1 MSEFDPQSLASRKL
15 RRSYDTSFTT
25 SDGYRDSLPDPQ
37 NSEAPEGL
45 DIGSEVKQVGISN
58 FKLPLKVGTA
68 GDSIHVVEA
77 SITGTVPCASG
88 RRGINKGRIMRVFNE
103 FREEVF
109 TPRLLEQILHAYGDE
124 LAVDSARLKVRFSY
138 PMTVPALRS
147 GLEGIQFYKCAYEGR
162 LSKAYEFDCRI
173 EFDFVYASACPCSA
187 DLAEHSEETRET
199 YAVPHSQRSKA
210 RIWTSLAPEAD
221 LTLEDL
227 HAICLNALKPE
238 TQVMVRREDEQAF
251 AELNGANLKFVEDA
265 ARLLHR
271 ELNTRPEIQD
281 FQIACAHLES
291 LHSHDAVAVM
301 VKGIDGGYSGD
312 FDAFEDLVV

>member
-1 MSEFDPQSLASRKL
+1 MSEFDPQSLTSREL
-15 RRSYDTSFTT
+15 RRSYDATFTT

-37 NSEAPEGL
+37 NAEAPEGL

-58 FKLPLKVGTA
+58 FKLPLKIRTA
-68 GDSIHVVEA
+68 DDSDQIVEA
-77 SITGTVPCASG
+77 SITGTVPCVSG
-88 RRGINKGRIMRVFNE
+88 RRGINMGRIMRVFYE

-109 TPRLLEQILHAYGDE
+109 TPLLLERILRAYGDE
-124 LAVDSARLKVRFSY
+124 LTVDSARLKIRFSY
-138 PMTVPALRS
+138 PIKVPALRS

-162 LSKAYEFDCRI
+162 LSKDCGFDCRV

-187 DLAEHSEETRET
+187 DLAEHAEETRDT

-210 RIWTSLAPEAD
+210 RIWTSLAPGAD

-227 HAICLNALKPE
+227 HAICLNALKTE

-271 ELNTRPEIQD
+271 ELTAHPAIRD

-301 VKGIDGGYSGD
+301 VKGVEGGYSGD